1 MIEDHE
7 APVVP
12 EARRRNEV
20 VDCAEPGK
28 RARREEDEA
37 FRAEAAFVPL
47 TKRSRK
53 VVN

>member
-1 MIEDHE
+1 MIEDAE

-20 VDCAEPGK
+20 VDCAEPTK
-28 RARREEDEA
+28 KARREEDEA
-37 FRAEAAFVPL
+37 FRTQTAFVPL